1 MCFSAQA
8 DLVGG
13 VVVGAIGIDVLR
25 HVDGRRAYLGLAA
38 LPLLLGL
45 HQLDE
50 AFVWWGLQGHV
61 STRVGTI
68 ATWIYLLFAFVVLP
82 VFIPIAV
89 MVLEPDR
96 RRRLLMSCFAVL
108 GAVVAGVLFAA
119 MLRGPVTAS
128 LGTRHIAYTTDLR
141 AGGLVVAMYVLATCG
156 SLILSSYRDVAVF
169 GVVNLIAVAVFA
181 KLAID
186 GFASL
191 WCAWAAVA
199 SCAFAVHLRYARGGT
214 MRVMSRDEAAAARL
228 EA

>member
-13 VVVGAIGIDVLR
+13 VVVGAIGIDVFR

-38 LPLLLGL
+38 LPLMLGL

-68 ATWIYLLFAFVVLP
+68 ATWMYLLFAFVVLP

-89 MVLEPDR
+89 MVLEPKPR
-96 RRRLLMSCFAVL
+96 RRSLMLFFAVL
-108 GAVVAGVLFAA
+108 GAVVAGVLLAA

-128 LGTRHIAYTTDLR
+128 LGMRHIAYTTDLR

-156 SLILSSYRDVAVF
+156 SLILSSYRDVAIF

-191 WCAWAAVA
+191 WCAWAAMA
-199 SCAFAVHLRYARGGT
+199 SCAFAVHLRYARGGAL
-214 MRVMSRDEAAAARL
+214 RVMSRDEAAAARL

>member
-1 MCFSAQA
+1 MCFSVQA

-25 HVDGRRAYLGLAA
+25 HVDGRRAYMGLAA
-38 LPLLLGL
+38 LPLMLGL

-61 STRVGTI
+61 SIRIGTI

-89 MVLEPDR
+89 MLLEPDR
-96 RRRLLMSCFAVL
+96 RRRSLMLVFAVL
-108 GAVVAGVLFAA
+108 GVLVAGVLFAA

-128 LGTRHIAYTTDLR
+128 LGMRHIAYTTDLR

-181 KLAID
+181 KLAVD

-199 SCAFAVHLRYARGGT
+199 SGAFALHLRYGSGRT
-214 MRVMSRDEAAAARL
+214 LRVMSRDEASGAGL